1 VEWQSLRNSG
11 EFLHDRAF
19 KVSGNGRRGRQK
31 KRQKKKRRG
40 KRGTWR
46 ILMRK
51 KERN

>member
-31 KRQKKKRRG
+31 KRQKKKEEEKG
-40 KRGTWR
+40 GHG
-46 ILMRK
+46 
-51 KERN
+51 ES